1 MAGAIDMMAGGAGG
15 GGGGLQ
21 PLIAALDHYT
31 SMLQTIGNA
40 INGIKP
46 VAPTTA
52 PKTPAAP
59 ASVPT
64 GVKPSIPAAAS
75 PVPAGGL
82 GALMESI
89 GGLGKAFTGLALQ
102 ARLMAEVAKAVAV
115 AVAPLDAVFKAIG
128 DMLEPIANAVA
139 GLLKLAIAISPIMV
153 ALKLLSKLLTI
164 VLMPFKMLG
173 KIVDA
178 ISSVLEAFM
187 VPLDM
192 VAEQMEAV
200 ADAIAAAIA
209 VIGISAK
216 SAKTPQN
223 AVNNAF
229 KSVTKTIENVLVNPL
244 EAIPGL
250 IGQIRGAVETLN
262 PAAMVAFDLAMRD
275 LMAVFGEAFMPIV
288 QVATNVVREFAN
300 TLRPILQTMA
310 PLFKRMSESIG
321 ALLIKNIDRL
331 TQAFERMLPFIEMY
345 IKSMIDAATRQGAI
359 ADQSAANNSSLKD
372 IGSFFANFF
381 RSTKQIEDSAKK
393 ERAAKDKV
401 NNLINIEAVGMNK
414 AVEQRLLGIIPDPK
428 VMKGK
433 LQNKIDEI
441 TKLEEAD
448 KKAGFKEPV
457 AVMQG
462 RSAEK
467 EMLKN
472 MIDLSQMRDQ
482 FVKSGVKDQD
492 GTVKGG
498 EQALNETLTEVHK
511 ARKDLKEKKID
522 QNQFNAVLNRLVEAQ
537 KFLGDNMK
545 NAIKAGKPAG
555 AEGLAA
561 AVNPAFKS
569 IADLTRET
577 LLSAFVAT
585 STGADMKEKQNQK
598 AVDNVAALPEV
609 IKNGVQ
615 EAMVAAM
622 RQVERNP
629 EQNPA
634 RPVFAGGMA

>member
-1 MAGAIDMMAGGAGG
+1 
-15 GGGGLQ
+15 
-21 PLIAALDHYT
+21 
-31 SMLQTIGNA
+31 
-40 INGIKP
+40 
-46 VAPTTA
+46 
-52 PKTPAAP
+52 
-59 ASVPT
+59 
-64 GVKPSIPAAAS
+64 
-75 PVPAGGL
+75 
-82 GALMESI
+82 
-89 GGLGKAFTGLALQ
+89 
-102 ARLMAEVAKAVAV
+102 
-115 AVAPLDAVFKAIG
+115 
-128 DMLEPIANAVA
+128 
-139 GLLKLAIAISPIMV
+139 
-153 ALKLLSKLLTI
+153 
-164 VLMPFKMLG
+164 
-173 KIVDA
+173 
-178 ISSVLEAFM
+178 
-187 VPLDM
+187 
-192 VAEQMEAV
+192 
-200 ADAIAAAIA
+200 
-209 VIGISAK
+209 
-216 SAKTPQN
+216 
-223 AVNNAF
+223 
-229 KSVTKTIENVLVNPL
+229 
-244 EAIPGL
+244 
-250 IGQIRGAVETLN
+250 
-262 PAAMVAFDLAMRD
+262 
-275 LMAVFGEAFMPIV
+275 
-288 QVATNVVREFAN
+288 
-300 TLRPILQTMA
+300 
-310 PLFKRMSESIG
+310 MSESIG
-321 ALLIKNIDRL
+321 ALLIKNIDKL
-331 TQAFERMLPFIEMY
+331 TQAFEKMLPFIEMY

-401 NNLINIEAVGMNK
+401 NNLINIEAVGINK

-448 KKAGFKEPV
+448 KKAGFNEPV

-482 FVKSGVKDQD
+482 FVKSGAKDQD

-615 EAMVAAM
+615 EAMVAALK
-622 RQVERNP
+622 QNAAQP

>member
-1 MAGAIDMMAGGAGG
+1 
-15 GGGGLQ
+15 
-21 PLIAALDHYT
+21 
-31 SMLQTIGNA
+31 MLQTIGNA

-52 PKTPAAP
+52 TAPKTPAA
-59 ASVPT
+59 
-64 GVKPSIPAAAS
+64 AA

-345 IKSMIDAATRQGAI
+345 IKSMIDAAARQGAI
-359 ADQSAANNSSLKD
+359 ADQSAANNSKLKD
-372 IGSFFANFF
+372 LGSFFANIF

-428 VMKGK
+428 IMKGK

-482 FVKSGVKDQD
+482 FVKSGAKDQD

-511 ARKDLKEKKID
+511 ARKDLKDKKID